1 MEIRV
6 FTDADMDFV
15 MSIETSLSERAYRD
29 RMLTRTG
36 YVLWEDARRVGLMM
50 YCLFWD
56 QLPFLNL
63 LFILEGDRNRGIGRA
78 AMAAWESE
86 MKARGYKMVLVSTQ
100 VDEQAQHFYRRLG
113 YTDCGGLVLGGTP
126 FEQPM
131 ELFMRKVL

>member
-1 MEIRV
+1 MEIRP
-6 FTDADMDFV
+6 FTDADRAFV
-15 MSIETSLSERAYRD
+15 MGIETSLSQKTYHD
-29 RMLTRTG
+29 RMLTETG
-36 YVLWEDARRVGLMM
+36 YVLWEGGRRVGLMT

-63 LFILEGDRNRGIGRA
+63 LFLLEGDRGRGIGRA
-78 AMAAWESE
+78 AMATWEAE
-86 MKARGYKMVLVSTQ
+86 MKARGYKMTLVSTQ

-113 YTDCGGLVLGGTP
+113 YVDCGGLVLGGTP

>member
-1 MEIRV
+1 MELRA
-6 FTDADMDFV
+6 FTDADRDFV
-15 MSIETSLSERAYRD
+15 MSIEKSISEKVYRD
-29 RMLTRTG
+29 RMLTKTG
-36 YVLWEDARRVGLMM
+36 YVLWEGGRRAGLMT

-63 LFILEGDRNRGIGRA
+63 LFILEGDRGRGVGRV
-78 AMAAWESE
+78 AMTAWEEE
-86 MKARGYKMVLVSTQ
+86 MRAQGYKMALVSTQ

-113 YTDCGGLVLGGTP
+113 YVDCGGLVLSGTP